1 MKLKYNFTS
10 LYKQNQAVLLKINGR
25 LNSLYYTTSFQGCFF
40 LFYTL

>member
-25 LNSLYYTTSFQGCFF
+25 FF
-40 LFYTL
+40 GGRLGKILELL